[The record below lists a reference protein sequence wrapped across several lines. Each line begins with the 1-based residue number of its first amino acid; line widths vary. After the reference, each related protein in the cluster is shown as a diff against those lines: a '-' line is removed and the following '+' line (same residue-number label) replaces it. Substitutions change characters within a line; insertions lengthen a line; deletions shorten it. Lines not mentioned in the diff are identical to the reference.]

1 MEQKNPRRLAVIV
14 TIILFSLIGLL
25 VREFPILSNTMGGG
39 ALVLGS
45 MLTGLLL
52 SSVVVWHFRE
62 RFKPWDRHF
71 PDVALVLVPCIVFA
85 PLFGSLL
92 NRALGKKVD
101 QTFEFVS
108 EVPFYASGYG
118 ILKGEKAKP
127 SGFHLV
133 VRQNGKQHR
142 FKYKSQA
149 YYPLTKPGEKIILP
163 LREGFFGAKV
173 MLLK

>member
-1 MEQKNPRRLAVIV
+1 MEQRHPRRLALIV

-25 VREFPILSNTMGGG
+25 VREFPILSNTMGAGS
-39 ALVLGS
+39 LVIAS

-52 SSVVVWHFRE
+52 SSFAVWHFRE

-92 NRALGKKVD
+92 NRGLGKTTS

-108 EVPFYASGYG
+108 ELPFYASGYG
-118 ILKGEKAKP
+118 MLKGEKAKA
-127 SGFHLV
+127 SGYHLQA
-133 VRQNGKQHR
+133 RQNGKQYR

-149 YYPLTKPGEKIILP
+149 YYPNTKPGEKIMLP
-163 LREGFFGAKV
+163 VREGFFGANV